1 VNFYGLFG
9 LSNVLSTGLDH
20 EWSSKVHMKNSIGTK
35 HIVVVYSF
43 ANLSAM
49 NGFQGL
55 GDLAADGRAEGGCHT
70 FNFRT

>member
-1 VNFYGLFG
+1 
-9 LSNVLSTGLDH
+9 
-20 EWSSKVHMKNSIGTK
+20 MKNSIGTK
-35 HIVVVYSF
+35 YIVVVYSF